1 MAMSPQS
8 GRVAHEEL
16 AWSSESDNHLKYK
29 QLLTSKSHGPDISVT
44 LVEIDGEHLELRTD
58 SSSRVYV
65 IYEGVF
71 TFDIEGS
78 TFTAKEED
86 VIRIARGETYSFRGT
101 GRYLVINGPAFQS
114 GDDIY
119 SDGVMR

>member
-8 GRVAHEEL
+8 GRVAHEDL
-16 AWSSESDNHLKYK
+16 AWSSEPENHLRYK

-65 IYEGVF
+65 IYEGEF
-71 TFDIEGS
+71 SFDIEGS
-78 TFTAKEED
+78 TFNAKKDD
-86 VIRIARGETYSFRGT
+86 VIRIARGEAYSFRGT
-101 GRYLVINGPAFQS
+101 GRYLVINGPAFES
-114 GDDIY
+114 GDDVY

>member
-1 MAMSPQS
+1 MSPQS
-8 GRVAHEEL
+8 GRVAHEEF
-16 AWSSESDNHLKYK
+16 AWSPEPDNHLKYK
-29 QLLTSKSHGPDISVT
+29 QLLTSKLHGPDISVT

-65 IYEGVF
+65 IYEGEF

-86 VIRIARGETYSFRGT
+86 VIRVARGETYSFSGT

-119 SDGVMR
+119 SDAK